1 MTITAFGSLDVL
13 WNRLNP
19 KRPITNEQAHE
30 MKISFK
36 SISLIFFI
44 FFSLTACGSNEKTP
58 PTLAPSPIS
67 PSVTPAPSNTPTPSP
82 TPTPSSTPTI
92 TPTFT
97 PNPTEI
103 VEAYLSQLGSFL
115 ATSHDVDI
123 MDLDI
128 EAGTLQMRVRSHGT
142 GESFLR
148 LTSWQ
153 IIQDLAQLLQ
163 LLGPNAD
170 LLIDIIGAE
179 EYSVALLVLSDNE
192 SMGYRSETS
201 RETFNAVQSRSVSN
215 QQWEVLANGYFE
227 EF

>member
-1 MTITAFGSLDVL
+1 MTITAYGNHDVL

-19 KRPITNEQAHE
+19 KRIISNELGYE

-36 SISLIFFI
+36 SISLIFFV
-44 FFSLTACGSNEKTP
+44 FTLTACGGNKTAT
-58 PTLAPSPIS
+58 TLS
-67 PSVTPAPSNTPTPSP
+67 PSAIHPSATPTPSNTPTPSP
-82 TPTPSSTPTI
+82 TPTPSATSTI

-103 VEAYLSQLGSFL
+103 VEFYMSQLGSFL

-123 MDLDI
+123 MDMSI

-179 EYSVALLVLSDNE
+179 EYSVALLVLSDDE

-201 RETFNAVQSRSVSN
+201 SETFNAVQSRSVSN
-215 QQWEVLANGYFE
+215 QQWEILANGHFE

>member
-1 MTITAFGSLDVL
+1 M
-13 WNRLNP
+13 
-19 KRPITNEQAHE
+19 
-30 MKISFK
+30 
-36 SISLIFFI
+36 
-44 FFSLTACGSNEKTP
+44 
-58 PTLAPSPIS
+58 
-67 PSVTPAPSNTPTPSP
+67 
-82 TPTPSSTPTI
+82 
-92 TPTFT
+92 
-97 PNPTEI
+97 
-103 VEAYLSQLGSFL
+103 SQLGSFL
-115 ATSHDVDI
+115 ATSHDVEI
-123 MDLDI
+123 MDMDI

-179 EYSVALLVLSDNE
+179 EYSVALLVLSDDE

-215 QQWEVLANGYFE
+215 QQWEILANGRFE
-227 EF
+227 DF